1 MNIARSDLIAALLI
15 FTMMAGALGYVAY
28 GVHLSIVG
36 TEQPLI
42 MIRKDSLERI
52 IVQPC
57 QLGTIS
63 YMGNY
68 IICKRRADYEPR
80 ERKEWR
86 SPYPQSSPHAF
97 RGGYT
102 RPWRKVEPDA

>member
-1 MNIARSDLIAALLI
+1 MIRAPQNLNSDLLAVLLI
-15 FTMMAGALGYVAY
+15 AVMIVGALGYVAH
-28 GVHLSIVG
+28 GVYLSLVG
-36 TEQPLI
+36 FEQPLI

-52 IVQPC
+52 MKQPC
-57 QLGTIS
+57 QIGTIS

-86 SPYPQSSPHAF
+86 SPFPRSSPHA
-97 RGGYT
+97 
-102 RPWRKVEPDA
+102 

>member
-1 MNIARSDLIAALLI
+1 MTRVPQTLNSDLLAVLLI
-15 FTMMAGALGYVAY
+15 FVMMVGTLGYISH
-28 GVHLSIVG
+28 GVHQSITG

-86 SPYPQSSPHAF
+86 SPFPRSSPHA
-97 RGGYT
+97 
-102 RPWRKVEPDA
+102 

>member
-1 MNIARSDLIAALLI
+1 MTIRSSSLFAAVLIIA
-15 FTMMAGALGYVAY
+15 MMGGAVGYVAY
-28 GVHLSIVG
+28 GVHLSIV
-36 TEQPLI
+36 ESAQPLI

-52 IVQPC
+52 IGQPC
-57 QLGTIS
+57 QIGTIS

-86 SPYPQSSPHAF
+86 SPFPRSSPHA
-97 RGGYT
+97 
-102 RPWRKVEPDA
+102 